1 MIAIQKKLGT
11 PTSVRN
17 IFLELL
23 LFYHFLLN
31 AEVESNVI
39 NFSDF

>member
-1 MIAIQKKLGT
+1 MSGT
-11 PTSVRN
+11 F
-17 IFLELL
+17 FLELL